1 MIKKVLITILIGT
14 SCVVYGQEILKHE
27 KKTYKAPDGKLYI
40 NKALPIYLW
49 MSTSKSEASDKQ
61 LLTSEE
67 TPAYANPLYLDTE
80 GYNTVRTPSCVDTVT
95 KKAVYPLTDIIFEV
109 YADSRPPH
117 TTIKYNGAK
126 TYKKDG
132 KIYVGGTAKIELSA
146 KDQLSGVEQILY
158 SIDGAAYKKYET
170 AIDITQEK
178 EYQLKYY
185 SVDNVGNVENRTE
198 LVIVYDKTAPVTK
211 LNIEGDKHDDV
222 LSGKTKI
229 SIESSDKGIGVNTIY
244 YKIDDNAEK
253 VYKYALNTA
262 YLSQGEHTI
271 TYRANDNVNNDEK
284 VNTYT
289 FYIDKTPPTIIEE
302 VEGKSFFAD
311 GKEYSSGR
319 ARLKLTALDNKA
331 GVKEIKYSINGD
343 EYKTYE
349 KPVMLS
355 VASGNL
361 VVKSFAVDYVNNS
374 SQSQTANQSASIP
387 YIDLSGPKLT
397 HGFNGPVFTSRDT
410 IFISNKTKIA
420 LKARDAE
427 SGIHRIDYQIDN
439 GSLETF
445 SDPFTI
451 TTEGVHEIKY
461 TGYDN
466 VDNSNSASLV
476 VKVDSTG
483 PNIVHQ
489 FSTASVDANTFPS
502 HVILFLSA
510 TDNVVGLE
518 KIVYDINNTG
528 AKTYLSPISKFAKGE
543 KTIHIKAYD
552 KLNNK
557 TESDINF
564 LVK

>member
-1 MIKKVLITILIGT
+1 MIKKVLILILTGI
-14 SCVVYGQEILKHE
+14 SYFAFGQEMLKYE
-27 KKTYKAPDGKLYI
+27 KKTYKAPDGKMYI

-49 MSTSKSEASDKQ
+49 MSTSKSESSDKQ

-67 TPAYANPLYLDTE
+67 TPAYANPMYLDTE
-80 GYNTVRTPSCVDTVT
+80 GYNTVRSPSCVDTVT
-95 KKAVYPLTDIIFEV
+95 KKVVYPITDIIFEI
-109 YADSRPPH
+109 YADSRSPR

-132 KIYVGGTAKIELSA
+132 KIYVGGEAKIELSA
-146 KDQLSGVEQILY
+146 RDEMSGVEQVLY
-158 SIDGAAYKKYET
+158 SIDGSPYKKYEK
-170 AIDITQEK
+170 AIDINEEK

-185 SVDNVGNVENRTE
+185 SVDNVGNVEELTE
-198 LVIVYDKTAPVTK
+198 LIIVFDKSAPVSK
-211 LNIEGDKHDDV
+211 LNIEGDKHNDV

-229 SIESSDKGIGVNTIY
+229 SIETSDKGIGVKNVY
-244 YKIDDNAEK
+244 YKIDDNTEK
-253 VYKYALNTA
+253 IYKYSLNTT

-271 TYRANDNVNNDEK
+271 TYRSTDNVNNEEK
-284 VNTYT
+284 TNSYT

-302 VEGKSFFAD
+302 VEGKSFFAN

-343 EYKTYE
+343 DYKTYE

-361 VVKSFAVDYVNNS
+361 VVKSYAVDNVNNS
-374 SQSQTANQSASIP
+374 SESQTANQSASIP

-439 GSLETF
+439 GTLETF
-445 SDPFTI
+445 SEPFTI
-451 TTEGVHEIKY
+451 AGEGVHEIKY

-476 VKVDSTG
+476 VKIDTSG
-483 PNIVHQ
+483 PVITHQ
-489 FSTASVDANTFPS
+489 FSTASVEENTFPS

-518 KIVYDINNTG
+518 KIVYDINGTG
-528 AKTYLSPISKFAKGE
+528 QKNYISPIDNFSKGE
-543 KTIHIKAYD
+543 KTIHVKAYD

-557 TESDINF
+557 SENDIKF
-564 LVK
+564 QVK